1 MKIDLIRMQDFGT
14 LKGYEFWSLIV
25 NIIKREQ
32 FMAPDRTLFNLRSIL
47 IKQPQRTHLNLVKL
61 LESTNLQR
69 NKINRMKESVKL
81 HTVKQS
87 EKFKLWNQ

>member
-47 IKQPQRTHLNLVKL
+47 IKQPQKNTPEFGQAARFYQFT
-61 LESTNLQR
+61 
-69 NKINRMKESVKL
+69 
-81 HTVKQS
+81 
-87 EKFKLWNQ
+87 EK